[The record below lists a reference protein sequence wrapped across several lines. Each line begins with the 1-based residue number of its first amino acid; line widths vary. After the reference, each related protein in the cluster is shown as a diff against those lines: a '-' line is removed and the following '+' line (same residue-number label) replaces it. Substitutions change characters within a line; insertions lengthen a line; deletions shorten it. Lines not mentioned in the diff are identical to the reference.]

1 MNRLRGISSITLAMA
16 LAAPAMAQARPAD
29 AGFER
34 QMRFDIAASDLRA
47 GISQFSQASGIQV
60 VVTPAAVA
68 GLRTAGVR
76 GTFSVREA
84 LGRLLHGTNLAVSVR
99 GNIAVLKPG
108 ATPAPVRA
116 ARAPRSAA
124 PVAEAGAQTAD
135 TAGDA
140 LPADIIVSGYR
151 ASLRA
156 AQDFKRHA
164 VGTED
169 DIVAQDIAAFPDLN
183 LAESLQRV
191 PGITI
196 TRDSGEG
203 RQIAL
208 RGLGADFTRTQL
220 NGMEVLGNT
229 ASGMDNRGGV
239 TRSRSFDYSLF
250 ASELF
255 NRVSVQKSYSAEQD
269 EGGIAGTVGLTTAKP
284 FDYSGSKFVVSAKGQ
299 TNTNTS
305 GVTPR
310 VVGLASGRWGDLGAL
325 VSVAYSQIRSN
336 EFGYRNWGWGT
347 VTYSPANIGPNIDAA
362 TSKLLQSG
370 TIVAPQAESPSTWY
384 TDRKRLGITSS
395 LQYHPGDRFKID
407 VDMLYGRLQDHRDDY
422 AIASA
427 GTNALTG
434 GTVNGGQIIQS
445 AVIDGNTLRAA
456 SYTGIDQRSEH
467 HIIENH
473 TDFYQGV
480 ANASWKATDRLTFT
494 ALGGY
499 EESDFR
505 QPVFDKVFMEAKNM
519 AFSFDDRPTIP
530 VNTYGVDLTNPNNW
544 ALQRL
549 DTQENA
555 ITSKYTNGKLA
566 AAYQSTSALTFKVGG
581 DFKHFVN
588 SGYQYNNKVFHNVP
602 ADVSIPNDLKQVI
615 GKDSLLPYIVGNVDG
630 VYSYIGDP
638 RVLGPSNLQAGTDF
652 LVDEQTWSGFA
663 QADLDTMIGGMRLR
677 GNAGLRYYSTDLTS
691 SGHLTAPVNGVTTL
705 VPVVIETNSH
715 GWLPAANLALDVTK
729 DVVVRL
735 SASRNVNR
743 PALSDLAAAGSITTR
758 PNGGSV
764 SFGNPF
770 LQPYKAT
777 SVEGG
782 VEYYMGHSGFASL
795 GFFYKK
801 MDSFIVTATKQI
813 PYSQTGLPLSLLIQ
827 GEDGNTPFDVSQPI
841 NGQGADIKGIE
852 AAFQHDFTFLPG
864 PLKHLGM
871 VVNGTW
877 FDGHQ
882 KVPFTATAGT
892 TIVTLPLPNL
902 SKWAANATLY
912 YENKLW
918 GVRVSDAYRSQYLI
932 GNGGLSANGIG
943 NIGDFIR
950 GTNNVDFQGHFN
962 ITPKIRLVVEGINI
976 TNEPIVQSADINANR
991 TEVYTTSGRTFTFGV
1006 SAEF

>member
-1 MNRLRGISSITLAMA
+1 MMNFKTGISCGA
-16 LAAPAMAQARPAD
+16 LALALAIPAIAQAQPAD
-29 AGFER
+29 TQSSQRIRFE
-34 QMRFDIAASDLRA
+34 IAASDLHA
-47 GISQFSQASGIQV
+47 AISQFSQATGVQV
-60 VVTPAAVA
+60 VASPQVLA
-68 GLRTAGVR
+68 GRRSAGVR
-76 GTFSVREA
+76 GTFTVREA
-84 LGRLLHGTNLAVSVR
+84 LNRLLRGTRLTMSVR
-99 GNIAVLKPG
+99 GNLIVLTPGEPATAAPAPRRTTRTIPAADLSPPPQSAETPG
-108 ATPAPVRA
+108 AEVPT
-116 ARAPRSAA
+116 
-124 PVAEAGAQTAD
+124 
-135 TAGDA
+135 
-140 LPADIIVSGYR
+140 DIIVSGYR
-151 ASLRA
+151 RSLA
-156 AQDFKRHA
+156 EAQDLKRRA

-169 DIVAQDIAAFPDLN
+169 DILASDIAAFPDLN

-239 TRSRSFDYSLF
+239 SRSRSFDYSLF

-255 NRVSVQKSYSAEQD
+255 NRVSVQKSYAAEQD
-269 EGGIAGTVGLTTAKP
+269 EGGIAGTVGLYTAKP

-299 TNTNTS
+299 TNTNTD

-310 VVGLASGRWGDLGAL
+310 VVGLASGRWGDFGAL
-325 VSVAYSQIRSN
+325 VSVAYSEIKSN
-336 EFGYRNWGWGT
+336 EFGYRNWGWGL
-347 VTYSPANIGPNIDAA
+347 VKYSPANIGPNIDAA
-362 TSKLLQSG
+362 TAQKLQSG

-407 VDMLYGRLQDHRDDY
+407 VDLLYGRLWDYRDDY
-422 AIASA
+422 ALASA
-427 GTNALTG
+427 GSNALTG
-434 GTVNGGQIIQS
+434 ATVNGGQIIQS

-467 HIIENH
+467 HLIRNH

-480 ANASWKATDRLTFT
+480 ANMSWNVTDRLTLT

-499 EESDFR
+499 EESDFS
-505 QPVFDKVFMEAKNM
+505 QPEFDKVFMEAKNM
-519 AFSFDDRPTIP
+519 AFSFDDRPKIP
-530 VNTYGVDLTNPNNW
+530 VNTYGADLTNPNNW

-549 DTQENA
+549 DVQENA
-555 ITSKYTNGKLA
+555 ITNQYANGKLT
-566 AAYQSTSALTFKVGG
+566 AAYKATDALTFKAGG
-581 DFKHFVN
+581 EFKHFTN
-588 SGYQYNNKVFHNVP
+588 SGHQYNNKVFHNVP
-602 ADVSIPNDLKQVI
+602 ADTPIPNDLKSVI
-615 GKDSLLPYIVGNVDG
+615 GRDSLLPYVVGNVDAI
-630 VYSYIGDP
+630 YALIGDP
-638 RVLGPSNLQAGTDF
+638 RNLTAANLQAGSDYR
-652 LVDEQTWSGFA
+652 VDEKTWAGFA
-663 QADLDTMIGGMRLR
+663 QLDLDTRIGGMRLR
-677 GNAGLRYYSTDLTS
+677 ANAGLRYYSTDLIS
-691 SGHLTAPVNGVTTL
+691 SGHLTVPVNNVATL
-705 VPVVIETNSH
+705 VPVAIETNSH
-715 GWLPAANLALDVTK
+715 GWLPAANIALDVT
-729 DVVVRL
+729 DSLVLRL

-743 PALSDLAAAGSITTR
+743 PGLGDLAAAGSITTR

-770 LQPYKAT
+770 LKPYKAT

-782 VEYYMGHSGFASL
+782 IEYYMGKSGFASL

-801 MDSFIVTATKQI
+801 MDSFISSSTTRI

-827 GEDGNTPFDVSQPI
+827 GEDGDTIFDVTRPI
-841 NGQGADIKGIE
+841 NGAGADIKGIE

-882 KVPFTATAGT
+882 KSYFTVGAVTTA
-892 TIVTLPLPNL
+892 VTLPLPNL

-912 YENKLW
+912 YEDKDW
-918 GVRVSDAYRSQYLI
+918 GVRISNAYRSQYLI
-932 GNGGLSANGIG
+932 GGANVA
-943 NIGDFIR
+943 NTGDFIK
-950 GTNNVDFQGHFN
+950 GTNNVDFQAHYN
-962 ITPKIRLVVEGINI
+962 ITPKIRLVAEGINI
-976 TNEPIVQSADINANR
+976 TNTPIRQFADINANR

-1006 SAEF
+1006 SAQF